1 MKMNSKLLCVLA
13 NILTVSSVGVIATVA
28 PNVAKADSKKTAATP
43 AASHTE
49 TPNGAGLDAE
59 VPSALMQLPPA
70 SKYYSPYAFVVDKK
84 ERTLNVWQQTGA
96 GLKKV
101 AAYPADMGRTAG
113 EKKSEGDHKTPE
125 GIYFL
130 QTRLEG
136 PTLDFSL
143 YGQRAFTTDYPNF
156 FDRTEG
162 KGGSGIWLHAVP
174 DKVALTRGSRGC
186 VVVRNDI
193 IAELTQYVR
202 LGRTPIL
209 IQTATQM
216 APVAEVTK
224 TNADLNA
231 WLESWRASWEAKNID
246 GYISA
251 YSDDFKSMK
260 MNREQWKS
268 FKERLNSQYQ
278 QITVRLSRPTILID
292 RNRAIVRFLQEYT
305 SDMHADFGEKVL
317 YLKKEKDGFRIV
329 GEEWKKETSQVAR
342 EEIEATQGAA
352 TATAN
357 ADTGK
362 ATHAQAN

>member
-1 MKMNSKLLCVLA
+1 MRTDSKVFGVLT
-13 NILTVSSVGVIATVA
+13 NILTIAAVSTLAASAQA
-28 PNVAKADSKKTAATP
+28 ESKNAAATP
-43 AASHTE
+43 AASQ
-49 TPNGAGLDAE
+49 NANSLDTS

-84 ERTLNVWQQTGA
+84 ERTLNVWQQTGS

-101 AAYPADMGRTAG
+101 AAYPADMGRTSG
-113 EKKSEGDHKTPE
+113 DKRSEGDHKTPE

-136 PTLDFSL
+136 PTLDFNL

-156 FDRTEG
+156 FDRREG

-186 VVVRNDI
+186 VVVRNNI

-216 APVAEVTK
+216 APVEEVAK
-224 TNADLNA
+224 TNSDLNS
-231 WLESWRASWEAKNID
+231 WLESWRAAWEAKNID
-246 GYISA
+246 GYIAA
-251 YSDDFKSMK
+251 YSDDFRSMK
-260 MNREQWKS
+260 MDKEQWKA
-268 FKERLNSQYQ
+268 FKTRLNSQYR

-292 RNRAIVRFLQEYT
+292 RDRAIVRFLQEYT
-305 SDMHADFGEKVL
+305 SDQHADFGEKVL
-317 YLKKEKDGFRIV
+317 YLKKEKEGFRIV
-329 GEEWKKETSQVAR
+329 GEEWTKETSQVAR
-342 EEIEATQGAA
+342 EEIEATQNAA
-352 TATAN
+352 TTATAN
-357 ADTGK
+357 SDASVK
-362 ATHAQAN
+362 ATHAQTN

>member
-1 MKMNSKLLCVLA
+1 MRTDQMLFGILT
-13 NILTVSSVGVIATVA
+13 NILTMTTVSAVA
-28 PNVAKADSKKTAATP
+28 FAANAESKNTAATP
-43 AASHTE
+43 AVSQSGKLVT
-49 TPNGAGLDAE
+49 NSLDTS
-59 VPSALMQLPPA
+59 VPAALMQLPPA

-84 ERTLNVWQQTGA
+84 ERTLNVWQQTGS

-113 EKKSEGDHKTPE
+113 DKRSEGDHKTPE

-136 PTLDFSL
+136 PTLDFNL

-156 FDRTEG
+156 FDRSEG

-193 IAELTQYVR
+193 IAELTQYIR

-216 APVAEVTK
+216 APVEDVAK
-224 TNADLNA
+224 TNADLNS
-231 WLESWRASWEAKNID
+231 WLEGWRTAWEAKNID
-246 GYISA
+246 GYIAA
-251 YSDDFKSMK
+251 YSDDFRAMR
-260 MNREQWKS
+260 MNKEQWKV
-268 FKERLNSQYQ
+268 FKNRLNSQYQ

-292 RNRAIVRFLQEYT
+292 RDRAIVRFLQEYT

-317 YLKKEKDGFRIV
+317 YLKKEKEGFRIV
-329 GEEWKKETSQVAR
+329 GEEWTKETSQVAR
-342 EEIEATQGAA
+342 EEIEATQNAA
-352 TATAN
+352 TTATAN
-357 ADTGK
+357 ADTPKG
-362 ATHAQAN
+362 THAQTN